1 MSHPTSA
8 EVRRNLTELRQGDQT
23 AADHLFSLL
32 YTEIKALAGRHLRN
46 EPKGHTLQP
55 TALVHEAYLRLM
67 QAEEVD
73 RQDRASFFAI
83 AAQAIRR
90 ILIDYARKRRAAK
103 RGGDWQRV
111 TLAAVADFS
120 ERNEVDLLALEAA
133 LKKLAALDQR
143 QARIVELRFFGGLG
157 MAEIADALDVSRRTV
172 QGDWAMAKS
181 WLHGELNAGDA
192 K

>member
-1 MSHPTSA
+1 M
-8 EVRRNLTELRQGDQT
+8 VRL
-23 AADHLFSLL
+23 
-32 YTEIKALAGRHLRN
+32 
-46 EPKGHTLQP
+46 
-55 TALVHEAYLRLM
+55 
-67 QAEEVD
+67 
-73 RQDRASFFAI
+73 
-83 AAQAIRR
+83 
-90 ILIDYARKRRAAK
+90 
-103 RGGDWQRV
+103 V